1 MPLLATLVTQ
11 AGAAAGGAG
20 GDPPHAGRRVAG
32 GAGPSPWPARCC
44 ATSRRSPPA
53 QRIGPAVAETFAFGR
68 ELVARLPEAAPIGRR
83 WQAQLDALLVRV
95 IRIEAVAAQ
104 MKFDVSRFTVTA
116 GETVVI
122 ELVNKDEMPHNL
134 VVGKEGALET
144 VGLAADKMVALPDAF
159 AKNFVPATPEVLFS
173 IRLLN
178 PGETVQARFTAP
190 TQPGNYPFICT
201 FPAHWRTMNG
211 IVDVRPAA
219 TRLPAYSQ
227 P

>member
-1 MPLLATLVTQ
+1 VRGPDNVRD
-11 AGAAAGGAG
+11 GSIGSI
-20 GDPPHAGRRVAG
+20 RREFRPTTNG
-32 GAGPSPWPARCC
+32 
-44 ATSRRSPPA
+44 
-53 QRIGPAVAETFAFGR
+53 
-68 ELVARLPEAAPIGRR
+68 
-83 WQAQLDALLVRV
+83 LLVRV
-95 IRIEAVAAQ
+95 IRIETVPAQ
-104 MKFDVSRFTVTA
+104 MKYDVSRFTVAA

-144 VGLAADKMVALPDAF
+144 VGLAAEKMSALPDAF
-159 AKNFVPATPEVLFS
+159 AKSFVPSTPEVLFS

-190 TQPGNYPFICT
+190 TQPGSYPFICT

-211 IVDVRPAA
+211 IIDVRPVAP
-219 TRLPAYSQ
+219 PASQ